1 MRHLQSF
8 GTATELQIRLPVVD
22 RLRLLITG
30 QLVIGMAHYTD
41 QKFNVMKDRT
51 DGRLP
56 TQWLDKQ
63 P

>member
-1 MRHLQSF
+1 MRSLQSF
-8 GTATELQIRLPVVD
+8 GAATELQIRLPVVD

-30 QLVIGMAHYTD
+30 RLVIGMTHYTD

-51 DGRLP
+51 DGRYP